1 MFVNNQFMFR
11 LGNSIK
17 SKFFIILLSI
27 LKYTGDLELYDITD
41 IYLSSNVF
49 RERGKMLRVF

>member
-17 SKFFIILLSI
+17 CKFFIILLSI
-27 LKYTGDLELYDITD
+27 LKYTGDTELYDITD

-49 RERGKMLRVF
+49 RQRGKMLRVF